1 MNFDLS
7 DLRAFVASA
16 DFGSFRAAADSLHL
30 SPSALS
36 RRVEKLESALGVKLF
51 ERTTRR
57 MELTVAGRAFIDKAR
72 NVLTELE
79 SSLFGMED
87 LGRRLTGLVT
97 IACVPSAVS
106 FFLPDTVKRYHHAYP
121 GIRVRLIDENSS
133 VVFLSV
139 ARGEAD
145 FGLTYIGTQEPD
157 IEFTP
162 ILQDPFVLACQRDH
176 PLARKRSVSW
186 AELAEQP
193 DYMLLAQ
200 GSGNRTLIDHALA
213 SSVRQPNWVLRG
225 AARAG
230 AGEHDRGG
238 ARHRH
243 RAQAGAAARPSSR
256 AGQRAGDRAGRG
268 SHARRDPPQEP
279 AAGGGRAALLRHAGA
294 SARSAASP
302 RQTPPGSLKTS
313 AARAGAAGFDSRV
326 SRINRTKKC
335 VCHGN
340 RLGHIMNGTGAAHRG
355 AARHSDSRS
364 RRRRIP

>member
-57 MELTVAGRAFIDKAR
+57 MELTVAGRTFIDKAR

-200 GSGNRTLIDHALA
+200 GSGNRTLIDNALA
-213 SSVRQPNWVLRG
+213 SSVRQPNWFCEVQHVPALVSMIE
-225 AARAG
+225 AG
-230 AGEHDRGG
+230 LGIGIVPRLALPRD
-238 ARHRH
+238 RH
-243 RAQAGAAARPSSR
+243 RALISVPVT
-256 AGQRAGDRAGRG
+256 
-268 SHARRDPPQEP
+268 EP
-279 AAGGGRAALLRHAGA
+279 AVVRTLGVIRRKNRPLGVAAQHFFDMLVH
-294 SARSAASP
+294 P
-302 RQTPPGSLKTS
+302 REAP
-313 AARAGAAGFDSRV
+313 
-326 SRINRTKKC
+326 
-335 VCHGN
+335 
-340 RLGHIMNGTGAAHRG
+340 
-355 AARHSDSRS
+355 
-364 RRRRIP
+364 RRRAKPRPAA